1 MLSARYS
8 LLKVKGGGDRNVGQ
22 CVFLHVCFFVSNESW
37 GSVLH
42 GGGRRRRGGRKCVYA
57 RIPA

>member
-42 GGGRRRRGGRKCVYA
+42 GGGRRRGGDA